1 MSNSLWNISE
11 SDFSDETVLLSE
23 LIFDLKAFD
32 GNRDAREIIFCC
44 FTERGTFQISES
56 SETRSSYFRD
66 ELQLTPM
73 CFFVMIR
80 KNRSRVELIL

>member
-1 MSNSLWNISE
+1 MSDSLWNISE

-44 FTERGTFQISES
+44 FTKRGTF
-56 SETRSSYFRD
+56 
-66 ELQLTPM
+66 
-73 CFFVMIR
+73 
-80 KNRSRVELIL
+80 

>member
-1 MSNSLWNISE
+1 MSDSLWNISE

-44 FTERGTFQISES
+44 FTKRGTFQISES
-56 SETRSSYFRD
+56 IFFSELERFRD
-66 ELQLTPM
+66 EKQLLPG
-73 CFFVMIR
+73 
-80 KNRSRVELIL
+80 RVTVNTNVFLCYDSKE